1 MLRIL
6 KVPSASRVVLRSL
19 LLLLLAI
26 SLAHAAETKPT
37 PPPAPQPTATVP
49 ASTNEK
55 KTPPAAA
62 PVDSAT
68 VRKAEAAADAYLQQA
83 NVKPDPLAEVALAD
97 IEILL
102 IKAHAFLEVSQ
113 PLKSGEC
120 YLGAIAK
127 RKTIDENQRHILGKR
142 LAKADADL
150 IAISRL
156 LLDQSAFNLGNPPA
170 ETVETPAK

>member
-6 KVPSASRVVLRSL
+6 EIPAASRVMLRSAL
-19 LLLLLAI
+19 LLLTFI
-26 SLAHAAETKPT
+26 IIAHAAESKPMPTPKPT
-37 PPPAPQPTATVP
+37 PTVP
-49 ASTNEK
+49 ASTSDK
-55 KTPPAAA
+55 KTPAA
-62 PVDSAT
+62 PVDPET

-83 NVKPDPLAEVALAD
+83 NAKPDPLAEVALAD

-102 IKAHAFLEVSQ
+102 IKAHAFLEVNQ

-120 YLGAIAK
+120 YLCAIAK
-127 RKTIDENQRHILGKR
+127 RKTIDEVQRHILGKR

-156 LLDQSAFNLGNPPA
+156 LLEQSAFNLGDPPA
-170 ETVETPAK
+170 ETPAK

>member
-1 MLRIL
+1 MLRIIEM
-6 KVPSASRVVLRSL
+6 PAASRGILRFS

-26 SLAHAAETKPT
+26 SSVSHAAETKPT
-37 PPPAPQPTATVP
+37 PTVP
-49 ASTNEK
+49 ASTSDK
-55 KTPPAAA
+55 KTPAA
-62 PVDSAT
+62 PVDSETA
-68 VRKAEAAADAYLQQA
+68 RKAEAAADAYLQQA
-83 NVKPDPLAEVALAD
+83 NARPDPLAEVALAD

-150 IAISRL
+150 IAVSRL

-170 ETVETPAK
+170 EAAEAAEPPAK

>member
-1 MLRIL
+1 MLRIIEM
-6 KVPSASRVVLRSL
+6 PAASRGILRFSL
-19 LLLLLAI
+19 LLLTFI
-26 SLAHAAETKPT
+26 VSMAHAAETKPA
-37 PPPAPQPTATVP
+37 PAPKPTPTVP
-49 ASTNEK
+49 ASTSDK
-55 KTPPAAA
+55 KTPAA
-62 PVDSAT
+62 PVDSETA
-68 VRKAEAAADAYLQQA
+68 RKAEAAADAYLQQA
-83 NVKPDPLAEVALAD
+83 NARPDPLAEVALAD

-127 RKTIDENQRHILGKR
+127 RKTIDETQRHILGKR

-150 IAISRL
+150 IAVSRL

-170 ETVETPAK
+170 EAAEPPAK

>member
-6 KVPSASRVVLRSL
+6 EIPPTSHVMLRSAL
-19 LLLLLAI
+19 LLLTFI
-26 SLAHAAETKPT
+26 VSMAHAAETKPT
-37 PPPAPQPTATVP
+37 PAPVPKPTPTVP
-49 ASTNEK
+49 ASASDK
-55 KTPPAAA
+55 KTAQAA
-62 PVDSAT
+62 PVDPET

-83 NVKPDPLAEVALAD
+83 NARPDPLAEAALAD
-97 IEILL
+97 IEVLL

-120 YLGAIAK
+120 YLSAIAK
-127 RKTIDENQRHILGKR
+127 RKTIDDTQRRILGKR

-156 LLDQSAFNLGNPPA
+156 LLEQSAFNLGDPPA
-170 ETVETPAK
+170 EPPAK

>member
-1 MLRIL
+1 MLQIF
-6 KVPSASRVVLRSL
+6 KAPSASPVVLRSP

-37 PPPAPQPTATVP
+37 PPPAPQPTVP

-102 IKAHAFLEVSQ
+102 IKAHAFLEVNQ

-120 YLGAIAK
+120 YLSATTK
-127 RKTIDENQRHILGKR
+127 RKTIDETQRHVLGKR
-142 LAKADADL
+142 LAKADTDL
-150 IAISRL
+150 IAIARL
-156 LLDQSAFNLGNPPA
+156 LLDQSVFNLGNPPA

>member
-1 MLRIL
+1 MSRIL
-6 KVPSASRVVLRSL
+6 ANPSAARGLLRSPL
-19 LLLLLAI
+19 LLLVVII
-26 SLAHAAETKPT
+26 SMSQAAE
-37 PPPAPQPTATVP
+37 PAPTAP
-49 ASTNEK
+49 
-55 KTPPAAA
+55 A
-62 PVDSAT
+62 PVDPAT

-83 NVKPDPLAEVALAD
+83 NLKPDPLAEVALAD
-97 IEILL
+97 IEVLL

-127 RKTIDENQRHILGKR
+127 RKTIDETQRHILGKR

-150 IAISRL
+150 IAVSRL

-170 ETVETPAK
+170 EAAEPPAK